1 MTDRHVTD
9 QQRLLAVMARAGA
22 ANRQETSL
30 LVSSGDRTT
39 AWAVKIKN
47 HVDYNVY
54 KVGRVVVEGAG
65 VSPTE
70 FGEEVEATNLAESFL
85 SQGTLSIGT
94 YALMCRVGEKN
105 IFYAVP

>member
-1 MTDRHVTD
+1 MTDRHITD
-9 QQRLLAVMARAGA
+9 RQHLLADMAREGA

-30 LVSSGDRTT
+30 VVSSGDRTT
-39 AWAVKIKN
+39 AWAVKIKT

-54 KVGRVVVEGAG
+54 EVRRVVIEDVG

-85 SQGTLSIGT
+85 SQGTLSAGT
-94 YALMCRVGEKN
+94 YAVMCRVGEKHV
-105 IFYAVP
+105 FYATP